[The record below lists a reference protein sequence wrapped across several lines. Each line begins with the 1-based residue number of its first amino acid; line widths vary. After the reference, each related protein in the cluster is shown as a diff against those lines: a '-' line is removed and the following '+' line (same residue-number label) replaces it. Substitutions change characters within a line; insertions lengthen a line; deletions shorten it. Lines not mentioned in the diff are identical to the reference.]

1 MNELSVSVRNL
12 TKSFEG
18 RTVVVFAAIA
28 SGVVAGLS
36 VLTLTVTA
44 AVVFGYR
51 MTGSVVAY
59 VAAWL
64 LTMASMFAI
73 GLMVASL
80 CRTTKSMNAAT
91 SLLYFP
97 MLLFSGATIPAEV
110 FPGPLRAVAGW
121 MPLGV
126 EIQLLKSIS
135 MGCYDNVVMPVVTL
149 TVIAVV
155 CGVVAVK
162 TFRWE

>member
-1 MNELSVSVRNL
+1 MNELSISVRNL

-28 SGVVAGLS
+28 SGVVAG
-36 VLTLTVTA
+36 
-44 AVVFGYR
+44 
-51 MTGSVVAY
+51 
-59 VAAWL
+59 
-64 LTMASMFAI
+64 
-73 GLMVASL
+73 
-80 CRTTKSMNAAT
+80 
-91 SLLYFP
+91 
-97 MLLFSGATIPAEV
+97 
-110 FPGPLRAVAGW
+110 W

-126 EIQLLKSIS
+126 GIQLLKSIS

>member
-28 SGVVAGLS
+28 SGV
-36 VLTLTVTA
+36 
-44 AVVFGYR
+44 
-51 MTGSVVAY
+51 
-59 VAAWL
+59 
-64 LTMASMFAI
+64 
-73 GLMVASL
+73 
-80 CRTTKSMNAAT
+80 
-91 SLLYFP
+91 
-97 MLLFSGATIPAEV
+97 
-110 FPGPLRAVAGW
+110 VAGW